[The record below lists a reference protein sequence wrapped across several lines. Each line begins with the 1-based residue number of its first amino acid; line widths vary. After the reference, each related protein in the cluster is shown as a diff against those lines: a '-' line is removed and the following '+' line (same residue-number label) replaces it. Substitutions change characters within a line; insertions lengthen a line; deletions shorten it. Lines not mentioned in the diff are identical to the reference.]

1 MIISGYQGIG
11 KSSLAD
17 YEHNGS
23 VVIDLESSSFWVDN
37 TDYKDEH
44 NHEKYRDEKWYKVYV
59 NIACHLSNQGFVVF
73 VSSHEEVRKELR
85 ERMDKGLCKALV
97 ICPSLN
103 LKEEWLAK
111 LESRYDKTHSIKDF
125 KAFMYAKENYE
136 KSVSSLIEGDLPCII
151 ITDMKYSLRDIVF
164 DMKFSLRDIVFEPLW
179 SLWSN
184 KFVEFRPAW
193 MKELKN

>member
-11 KSSLAD
+11 KSSLAG

-37 TDYKDEH
+37 TDYKDEYK
-44 NHEKYRDEKWYKVYV
+44 HEKYRDEKWYKVYV

-103 LKEEWLAK
+103 LKEEWLEK
-111 LESRYDKTHSIKDF
+111 LESRYENSDDKTHSIKDF
-125 KAFMYAKENYE
+125 KAFMHAKENYE
-136 KSVSSLIEGDLPCII
+136 KSISSLIEGDLPCII
-151 ITDMKYSLRDIVF
+151 IRDMKYSLREI
-164 DMKFSLRDIVFEPLW
+164 IFEPLW
-179 SLWSN
+179 RN
-184 KFVEFRPAW
+184 EFVEYRPAW
-193 MKELKN
+193 SRIKELKGIRYV

>member
-11 KSSLAD
+11 KSSLAG

-37 TDYKDEH
+37 TDYKDEY

-103 LKEEWLAK
+103 LKEEWLEK
-111 LESRYDKTHSIKDF
+111 LESRYENKDDKTHSIKDF

-164 DMKFSLRDIVFEPLW
+164 EPLW

-184 KFVEFRPAW
+184 KFVEYRSAW
-193 MKELKN
+193 LKELKN

>member
-11 KSSLAD
+11 KSSLAG

-37 TDYKDEH
+37 TDYKDEYK
-44 NHEKYRDEKWYKVYV
+44 HEKYRDEKWYKVYV

-103 LKEEWLAK
+103 LKEEWLEK
-111 LESRYDKTHSIKDF
+111 LESRYENRDDKTHSIKDF

-151 ITDMKYSLRDIVF
+151 IRDMKYSLREI
-164 DMKFSLRDIVFEPLW
+164 IFEPLW
-179 SLWSN
+179 RN
-184 KFVEFRPAW
+184 EFIEYIPAW
-193 MKELKN
+193 SRIKELKGIRYV